1 MTEFTSCKKAIA
13 ACLESKRFSIAH
25 LHTEEKAMA
34 VHIHDTYEIFYA
46 ISGAKRFL
54 IGNKCYDIQPGDLFV
69 INQYESHY
77 LDQIDSMELDRIVI
91 NIHPDY
97 LKSIST
103 EQTNLDY
110 CFSYRDNNFSHR
122 IKLTKEL
129 QQRFIYYIHK
139 ITNTSGYGSDIIE
152 TTAFMELM
160 ILINGQF
167 LVQCNS
173 QPEHLISNSDSNE
186 SYQYNS
192 QVTNILDYIN
202 QNIANDLTIKSL
214 AEHFFLSESYICR
227 IFKAETGTTINKY
240 LTARRISIAKS
251 LLDVGLSV
259 TEVCEKSGFHDY
271 SNFLKAFTKAV
282 GISPKKY
289 SQYSSRWFKHTT

>member
-1 MTEFTSCKKAIA
+1 MIEFTSCKKAISD
-13 ACLESKRFSIAH
+13 CLESKRFSIAH

-34 VHIHDTYEIFYA
+34 MHIHDTYEIFYA

-54 IGNKCYDIQPGDLFV
+54 IDNKYYDIQPGDLFV

-91 NIHPDY
+91 SIHPDY
-97 LKSIST
+97 LKKIST
-103 EQTNLDY
+103 DTTDLDY
-110 CFSYRDNNFSHR
+110 CFSYRNDSFSHR
-122 IKLTKEL
+122 IELTKEL
-129 QQRFIYYIHK
+129 QQRFIFYTHK
-139 ITNTSGYGSDIIE
+139 ITNTTGYGSDIIE
-152 TTAFMELM
+152 NTAFMELM
-160 ILINGQF
+160 VMINSQF
-167 LVQCNS
+167 LSQCS
-173 QPEHLISNSDSNE
+173 SNSDKVTTNKNTNDT
-186 SYQYNS
+186 YQYNS
-192 QVTNILDYIN
+192 QVADILEYIN
-202 QNIANDLTIKSL
+202 QNISNDLTIKSL

-289 SQYSSRWFKHTT
+289 SQYSSR